1 MKGCASLLLAAA
13 VLAILLGG
21 GYWLYLEMQ
30 EKGSGPP
37 EVTVENRTAYPLTL
51 KMTGDGKTV
60 SVSVFPGK
68 TQKRTMQPGV
78 WEVEGTIA
86 GPTTREFR
94 ATWTFE
100 QGQTYA
106 ANFTR
111 EGGDDG
117 QVLIALRASGE

>member
-1 MKGCASLLLAAA
+1 MKGCASLLLAAS
-13 VLAILLGG
+13 VLALLLGG

-30 EKGSGPP
+30 DKDSGPP
-37 EVTVENRTAYPLTL
+37 EVTVENGTAYPLTL
-51 KMTGDGKTV
+51 KMTAQGKTV

-68 TQKRTMQPGV
+68 KETRTISAGV
-78 WEVEGTIA
+78 WEVEGTLA

-100 QGQTYA
+100 DGQIYA

-111 EGGDDG
+111 EGGEDG
-117 QVLIALRASGE
+117 ELLIALRASQ